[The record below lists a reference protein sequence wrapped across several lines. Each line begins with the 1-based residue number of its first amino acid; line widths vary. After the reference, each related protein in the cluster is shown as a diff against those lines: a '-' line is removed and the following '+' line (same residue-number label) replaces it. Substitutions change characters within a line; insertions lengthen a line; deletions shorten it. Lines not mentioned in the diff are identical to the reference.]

1 MIAADTSTWI
11 AFLEGERAPDTEL
24 LDQALRDRQLLM
36 VPVVLTEL
44 LSDPKVP
51 VQVARTLCDV
61 PAIEIGSEYWQRAGA
76 LRAKVLAKRRRARL
90 GDALIA
96 QRDRKSTRLNSSHGY
111 ISYAVF
117 CLKKK
122 KPKQNTEIDPVT
134 LQDGRHRLVHNP
146 LPRYRSILNVAL
158 SSHCQV

>member
-44 LSDPKVP
+44 LSDPNLP
-51 VQVARTLCDV
+51 VRVARTLCDV
-61 PAIEIGSEYWQRAGA
+61 PAVEIGSGYWQRAGA

-96 QRDRKSTRLNSSHGY
+96 QGCIDGGISLLARDRDFRAFTDAAG
-111 ISYAVF
+111 
-117 CLKKK
+117 LKL
-122 KPKQNTEIDPVT
+122 IV
-134 LQDGRHRLVHNP
+134 
-146 LPRYRSILNVAL
+146 
-158 SSHCQV
+158 